1 MTAQD
6 LHSASHDLAG
16 LRDVR
21 ERLARAADDCD
32 RDPAGITLVCV
43 SKTFPPE
50 AIEPVLAAGERVFG
64 ENRVQEAQRKWP
76 DLRARYALDF
86 VIVNGE
92 NAAGGFGITEAICDE
107 FLGAGADCVT
117 LGNHAFDQREA
128 LVFIGRQ
135 PRLLRPANYP
145 AGTPGRGAN
154 LFETD
159 KGQRVLV
166 MNVMGRV
173 FMDPLDDPFAAVERE
188 IGACPLGLGC
198 DAFVLDMHAET
209 TSEKMAMG
217 HFCDGRASL
226 VVGTHTH
233 IPTADHQILALGTA
247 YQSDAGMTGDYD
259 SVIGM
264 DKEEPLRRF
273 TRKIPGGR
281 FEPAD
286 GAATLCGLAVEID
299 DSTGLARAVAPLRMG
314 GRLAPAL
321 PEFWES

>member
-1 MTAQD
+1 M
-6 LHSASHDLAG
+6 
-16 LRDVR
+16 
-21 ERLARAADDCD
+21 RLLFIGDIVGRTGRIA
-32 RDPAGITLVCV
+32 L
-43 SKTFPPE
+43 
-50 AIEPVLAAGERVFG
+50 L
-64 ENRVQEAQRKWP
+64 ENLPR
-76 DLRARYALDF
+76 LRARYALDF
-86 VIVNGE
+86 VVVNGE
-92 NAAGGFGITEAICDE
+92 NAAGGFGITEAICEDM
-107 FLGAGADCVT
+107 LNAGADCVT

-128 LVFIGRQ
+128 LVFIERQ

-154 LFETD
+154 LFETA
-159 KGQRVLV
+159 KGARVLV
-166 MNVMGRV
+166 MNAMGRI

-188 IGACPLGLGC
+188 MAACPLGLGC

-209 TSEKMAMG
+209 TSEKTAMG

-233 IPTADHQILALGTA
+233 IPTADWQILPGGTA

-281 FEPAD
+281 FEPAE
-286 GAATLCGLAVEID
+286 APATLCGLAVEID
-299 DSTGLARAVAPLRMG
+299 DATGLATAVAPVRIG

-321 PEFWES
+321 PEFWDPA